1 MKSANHYDNDI
12 KLLMDNIP
20 SKEYLLLADALLFA
34 VYGWTP
40 EKLKKMKITSIKRW
54 CELAKKRMTWWDAY
68 KIRGALKEERK
79 LSIWQRILGTES

>member
-40 EKLKKMKITSIKRW
+40 EKIKKMKIT
-54 CELAKKRMTWWDAY
+54 
-68 KIRGALKEERK
+68 
-79 LSIWQRILGTES
+79 